1 MINKNINSS
10 QAGYSKPRFEFV
22 VMPAKKIFCAS
33 GYSLQYGSS
42 QQAGATIG
50 TEDGGS
56 F

>member
-33 GYSLQYGSS
+33 GYGDAGYAGTTV
-42 QQAGATIG
+42 QQQ
-50 TEDGGS
+50 DGGS
-56 F
+56 LF